1 MRKVK
6 FAFWLILAGLLGLVF
21 WQNQVFL
28 LEQKRLEVDY
38 FFGNYQFPEIQIA
51 LYFLIFF
58 LVGLLISYFSSLSE
72 RFMARKTIK
81 KLNEELAHAGIK
93 ISELE
98 AAKADQQPRE
108 TVATSENMLE
118 SAPVET
124 SSKT

>member
-21 WQNQVFL
+21 WQNQAFL

-58 LVGLLISYFSSLSE
+58 LAGLLISYFSSLSE

-98 AAKADQQPRE
+98 AAKADQQTRE
-108 TVATSENMLE
+108 PVATSETAVE

-124 SSKT
+124 PSKT